1 MTDSPLELSRNCSS
15 DHQFLFCKTDKKARK
30 RVTGKPS
37 ADERDALADT
47 FPDMLT
53 GDAFL
58 EQAMAYVATAD
69 RFGAL
74 VVRIDRRESSDID
87 ATAVFSVQAADTIR
101 RVCSRGSGLWGR
113 LEADLLGCIF
123 PGVDGIDYKRQAGKI
138 QEDLRVHNAGSVTI
152 GIAGYPTID
161 FPKNRILDNAR
172 KALDHAAFFG
182 PGSVVCFDA
191 VSLNISGDQYYQE
204 DDIEGAVEEFQ
215 KALELDPVDVN
226 VHNSLG
232 VCYGVRGDY
241 RKAAAAFE
249 TATRLDPSEPMSRHN
264 QGLVYLMA
272 EGDREKALDYF
283 LKADAIGD
291 EIFEVAFQIGKLY
304 LELEKPEK
312 GKGYLEKAAAIRP
325 SSGIARRYLGDC
337 YEVLGMTETAVSA
350 YKSAVKQNPNDAEA
364 LSALGFL
371 LDRIGENSEIVA
383 TFYNHSVEIA
393 PENGLFRYRLGT
405 LHLKE
410 GDLEQALAAFRK
422 ARELGHDSTRDI
434 ERILERLDAGTNER

>member
-1 MTDSPLELSRNCSS
+1 
-15 DHQFLFCKTDKKARK
+15 
-30 RVTGKPS
+30 
-37 ADERDALADT
+37 
-47 FPDMLT
+47 
-53 GDAFL
+53 
-58 EQAMAYVATAD
+58 
-69 RFGAL
+69 
-74 VVRIDRRESSDID
+74 
-87 ATAVFSVQAADTIR
+87 
-101 RVCSRGSGLWGR
+101 
-113 LEADLLGCIF
+113 
-123 PGVDGIDYKRQAGKI
+123 
-138 QEDLRVHNAGSVTI
+138 VHNAGSVTI

-422 ARELGHDSTRDI
+422 ARELGHDSTRAI
-434 ERILERLDAGTNER
+434 ERILDRMDAGTNER